1 LISASIYYVYDHNFL
16 PQDLLT
22 EPEVKLMAEY
32 CSNPRNRALIL
43 LIYETGGRIGEILS
57 LSLRAIS
64 FDRYGAI
71 LTVGGKTGGRRVRI
85 IFSAAALAEWLNHHP
100 AKDDHDSPLWTSFDE
115 IITYKILDRTI
126 FPPFTG

>member
-1 LISASIYYVYDHNFL
+1 
-16 PQDLLT
+16 
-22 EPEVKLMAEY
+22 
-32 CSNPRNRALIL
+32 LIL

-85 IFSAAALAEWLNHHP
+85 IFSAGALAEWLNHHP
-100 AKDDHDSPLWTSFDE
+100 SKDDPDSPLWTSFDE
-115 IITYKILDRTI
+115 VGSKKRLEYGASGI
-126 FPPFTG
+126 

>member
-1 LISASIYYVYDHNFL
+1 MYYVYDHNFL

-43 LIYETGGRIGEILS
+43 LIYETGGGIGEILS

-71 LTVGGKTGGRRVRI
+71 LTVGGKTGGRRVSTGMHVPATRPFVKRYSI
-85 IFSAAALAEWLNHHP
+85 GFSIAAGL
-100 AKDDHDSPLWTSFDE
+100 
-115 IITYKILDRTI
+115 
-126 FPPFTG
+126 